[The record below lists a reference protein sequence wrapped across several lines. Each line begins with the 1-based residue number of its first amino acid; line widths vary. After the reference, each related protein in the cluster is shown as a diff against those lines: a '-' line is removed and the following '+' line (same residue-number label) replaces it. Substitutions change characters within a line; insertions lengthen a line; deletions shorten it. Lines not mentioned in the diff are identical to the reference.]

1 MWYCVVDCGDCGWC
15 VRTTGVICGELY
27 VVCVGVSVI
36 FWNKNFIFCRRLCEA
51 SKILSNEIKH

>member
-51 SKILSNEIKH
+51 SKILSR